1 MITVSDYFG
10 SLVFD
15 DVIMKA
21 TLSDDV
27 YRSLRKTIDEGAKLE
42 SDVANAVA
50 VAMKDWAVKNG
61 EYTGFVV
68 RKKIIANISST
79 YEELVQAVES
89 SEK

>member
-1 MITVSDYFG
+1 
-10 SLVFD
+10 
-15 DVIMKA
+15 MK
-21 TLSDDV
+21 TFTS
-27 YRSLRKTIDEGAKLE
+27 SKTIKRMLLVLLVCSLITGTLTACGSKKKQSGITTFTVGFDAEYPPYGYM
-42 SDVANAVA
+42 D
-50 VAMKDWAVKNG
+50 DNG

>member
-1 MITVSDYFG
+1 MGPGEDSNTY
-10 SLVFD
+10 
-15 DVIMKA
+15 
-21 TLSDDV
+21 
-27 YRSLRKTIDEGAKLE
+27 
-42 SDVANAVA
+42 
-50 VAMKDWAVKNG
+50 WAVKNG